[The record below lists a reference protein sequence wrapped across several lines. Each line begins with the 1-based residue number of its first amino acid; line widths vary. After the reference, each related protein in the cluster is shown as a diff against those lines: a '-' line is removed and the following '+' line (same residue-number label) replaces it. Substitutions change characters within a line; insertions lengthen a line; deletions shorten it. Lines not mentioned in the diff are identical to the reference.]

1 MDKTI
6 LIAEDEA
13 PIAKLVQFKLEKKGY
28 KIIHKNNGKDA
39 LEAIK
44 SEKPDLIL
52 LDVMMP
58 YLTGFEVLKEIKSN
72 LETKD
77 IPVIMLTAMG
87 KEADAVKGF
96 DFGVID
102 YIRKPFNYAELV
114 SRINRVFK

>member
-13 PIAKLVQFKLEKKGY
+13 PIAKLIQFKLEKKGY
-28 KIIHKNNGKDA
+28 KIIYKNNGKDA

-44 SEKPDLIL
+44 LEKPDLVL

-58 YLTGFEVLKEIKSN
+58 YLTGNEVLKEIKTN
-72 LETKD
+72 LDTKD

-87 KEADAVKGF
+87 QETDAVKSF
-96 DFGVID
+96 DLGAID

-114 SRINRVFK
+114 SRIERIFK